1 VSANTRPLRDPLEV
15 LATLVDLRGRAVV
28 DVGCGDGSTT
38 RHLARIAA
46 SVVGVDP
53 SAEAVARAGTQA
65 GPAERYLEGAAQALP
80 VDDASADAVTFF
92 NSLHHVP
99 GAALD
104 AALDEARR
112 VLRPGGVLYVQEPL
126 AEGPYFEIVRVVD
139 DETAARAAAA
149 RAIETAAARGLR
161 RRHQVEFDAP
171 VTHRHYADF
180 RERLLLQ
187 GDEDRAACAAER
199 DADLH
204 AAFEAAGEPGPDGLH
219 FRHPM
224 RVDVLARP

>member
-1 VSANTRPLRDPLEV
+1 VSANDRPLREPLDV
-15 LATLVDLRGRAVV
+15 LATLVDLGGRVVV
-28 DVGCGDGSTT
+28 DVGCGDGAMT
-38 RHLARIAA
+38 RRLAGLAA

-53 SAEAVARAGTQA
+53 SGEAVARARAHA
-65 GPAERYLEGAAQALP
+65 GANERYLEGTAQALP
-80 VDDASADAVTFF
+80 VDDASADAVAFF

-99 GAALD
+99 AEALA

-112 VLRPGGVLYVQEPL
+112 ALHPGGVLYVQEPL
-126 AEGPYFEIVRVVD
+126 AEGPYFEIVRIVD

-149 RAIETAAARGLR
+149 RAIDAAAARGLR
-161 RRHQVEFDAP
+161 RLHQVTFDAP
-171 VTHRHYADF
+171 ITHHHYGEF

-187 GDEDRAACAAER
+187 GGEARAAHAAEH
-199 DADLH
+199 DAALH
-204 AAFEAAGEPGPDGLH
+204 AAFEAAGEPGPEGRR

>member
-1 VSANTRPLRDPLEV
+1 VSATDRPLREPLEV
-15 LATLVDLRGRAVV
+15 LAALVDLRGRAVV
-28 DVGCGDGSTT
+28 DVGCGDGATT
-38 RHLARIAA
+38 RRLASLAA

-53 SAEAVARAGTQA
+53 SAGAVARARAQA
-65 GPAERYLEGAAQALP
+65 APGERYVEGTAQALP
-80 VDDASADAVTFF
+80 VEDASADAVTFF

-99 GAALD
+99 AAALD

-126 AEGPYFEIVRVVD
+126 AEGPYFEIVRIVD

-149 RAIETAAARGLR
+149 RAIDAAAGRGLR
-161 RRHQVEFDAP
+161 RLHQVLFDAP
-171 VTHRHYADF
+171 VTHRHYDEF
-180 RERLLLQ
+180 RQRLVMQ
-187 GDEDRAACAAER
+187 GDEERAARTAEH

-204 AAFEAAGEPGPDGLH
+204 AAFEAAGEAGPDGLR

-224 RVDVLARP
+224 RVEVLARP